1 MPKTTG
7 DEWTIHDY
15 AVGDQIR
22 TEAGLASLPG
32 GCKLAAGD
40 WTATVL
46 PNGGVDGKILMGG
59 AFSSMSAREARGFA
73 RRSGRGEWTLVH
85 IP

>member
-22 TEAGLASLPG
+22 TGVRRGSDLAVGDEAGTRLAR
-32 GCKLAAGD
+32 LA
-40 WTATVL
+40 
-46 PNGGVDGKILMGG
+46 
-59 AFSSMSAREARGFA
+59 
-73 RRSGRGEWTLVH
+73 
-85 IP
+85 